1 MRRTAGERAAVATRA
16 WKPCKEVGS
25 LAFRAFSILASV
37 FKEIVTFDSERTCA
51 CVKLRKIQSI

>member
-37 FKEIVTFDSERTCA
+37 FKEIVS
-51 CVKLRKIQSI
+51 